1 MTVFTSV
8 DPYGNINEFD
18 DLFEIVLAKDLYFY
32 YLYDDNDLELTGI
45 DKAICSSMRIIFEEK
60 SISEMIFF
68 TDPDGTTFPP
78 EEIPENSRKLIGF
91 FWRGDEKIKSKD
103 EIYHEFDFKKFV
115 P

>member
-1 MTVFTSV
+1 
-8 DPYGNINEFD
+8 
-18 DLFEIVLAKDLYFY
+18 
-32 YLYDDNDLELTGI
+32 
-45 DKAICSSMRIIFEEK
+45 
-60 SISEMIFF
+60 MIFF

-78 EEIPENSRKLIGF
+78 DEIPENSRKLIGF